1 MKKFMFLAVLVVLC
15 AGIKAQAVMHWP
27 YWENFNEASLPAP
40 WLNGGILGMTGSAVQ
55 LGTST
60 TAASVTLGLGSP
72 VPSAFFTQS
81 RLLNIQYNG
90 TQASQV
96 GVGQIQCLAGG
107 TGLMWGLQMVKND
120 ETGAVNLQLQQIY
133 LDMYTPAVLEIVD
146 LGDIIANPIASL
158 KVQAVYAEISAT
170 QVELQMAYNVNG
182 AGWIIGFNGI
192 VDATAMTS
200 MEANTNPWYSANS
213 YSGYEVD
220 NFKLIP
226 EPATIMLLGFGS
238 LALIRRKRA

>member
-1 MKKFMFLAVLVVLC
+1 MKKFMFLAVLAVLC
-15 AGIKAQAVMHWP
+15 LGINAQAAMNWP
-27 YWENFNEASLPAP
+27 AWENFNEASLPAP

-55 LGTST
+55 LGTN
-60 TAASVTLGLGSP
+60 TAVASVTLGLGSP

-107 TGLMWGLQMVKND
+107 TGMLWGLQMVKND
-120 ETGAVNLQLQQIY
+120 ETGAVDLQLQQIY
-133 LDMYTPAVLEIVD
+133 LDMYTPAMMTIAD
-146 LGDIIANPIASL
+146 LGDIIANPITSL
-158 KVQAVYAEISAT
+158 KVQALYAEIDET
-170 QVELQMAYNVNG
+170 HVDLQMDYNVNG
-182 AGWIIGFNGI
+182 AGWIVGFQGI
-192 VDATAMTS
+192 VNATAMTS